1 VAAADVPDGLIL
13 KRHRDLEG
21 LHTRPWPRRV
31 ILSILAAFL
40 VAGVLNVFGQRPVTS
55 YAAGPEAQL
64 KLYAP
69 THLRGGLLASAR
81 FHITAYRN
89 LKNAVLIL
97 DRGWAEGMSL
107 NTIEPSPLGQGSS
120 DGRLTFQL
128 GHIAKGH
135 SYILWIEFQVNPTNI
150 AWHRPAG
157 VTLAD
162 GSTPIARINR
172 SYDIY
177 P

>member
-1 VAAADVPDGLIL
+1 MTDVPDGLIL

-21 LHTRPWPRRV
+21 VRRWPWPRR
-31 ILSILAAFL
+31 LILAVLVAFL
-40 VAGVLNVFGQRPVTS
+40 ALGLFNVFGQRPTMS
-55 YAAGPEAQL
+55 SAEAPAASL
-64 KLYAP
+64 TLYAP
-69 THLRGGLLASAR
+69 THLRGGLLFSAR
-81 FHITAYRN
+81 FHITATRDVQ
-89 LKNAVLIL
+89 NAILIL
-97 DRGWAEGMSL
+97 DPGWIEGMSI
-107 NTIEPSPLGQGSS
+107 NTIEPSPVGEGSS
-120 DGRLTFQL
+120 DGKLTLQL

-135 SYILWIEFQVNPTNI
+135 SYILWIECQVNPTNI